1 MKLAELRK
9 SEELLRLRLE
19 ELEQL
24 EKQTISTNPN
34 IQEKGDQTTE
44 HEEARIEAVDERM
57 EEEEEGQKNDDV
69 DEVEEKEDDDDSDQA
84 VKNQVMI
91 HCVLSGSRLSICFLM
106 LIPIF
111 SVQSVSFSL
120 FSVLIPF
127 LSDQSVLSYFVSVLS
142 SDHSS
147 V

>member
-24 EKQTISTNPN
+24 EKQTIPTNPN

-57 EEEEEGQKNDDV
+57 EEEGQKNDDV